1 MRPRLGRASGIVER
15 SDTLLELRDAKRVI
29 LRRRADRRRDR
40 LALPCLV
47 LPPVTTGGRIL
58 PDGASRRARAARRLP
73 FVCIRSTDPSATA
86 SRGTRRYPA
95 LPPRSARMGAI
106 WLPSFLPS
114 SPGRWPPRQ
123 ASLL

>member
-73 FVCIRSTDPSATA
+73 FVCISSTAGISP
-86 SRGTRRYPA
+86 PA
-95 LPPRSARMGAI
+95 DSDGRPGMRSA
-106 WLPSFLPS
+106 PV
-114 SPGRWPPRQ
+114 
-123 ASLL
+123 